1 MTDPAEKR
9 RVVREVVQRQDQHQR
24 LRPERPRVRVP
35 KRQLLHLAGVSHP
48 ERRGREVEAVGGGE
62 FFETEVE
69 LGGDRD
75 LPGLHEGI
83 PDDGEVAT
91 RRRAFAGRR
100 FPVEETE
107 AVGAGD
113 LPVVETVRRAYF
125 GAGRTDETHS
135 GPEHQ
140 GVRRAHERDGGP
152 EGDLAGRADHRQSGR
167 RQERVRGE
175 HPETG
180 GHERAPAQSRA
191 DSRGPAAATDPP
203 DADSRAGP
211 VTEASG
217 APRGVLRRRAGARA
231 RSRSR
236 WGSGSGSRSTEG
248 RHPSR
253 AGDGRYPQ
261 AATAPQPMTA
271 GRGGAGRNG
280 HRSGEKGTE
289 GNGRIP
295 SCPAS
300 PPAPGR
306 TAARAAGDPATPGV
320 SPARSAI
327 LPRRA
332 VSPWRKRRRESPR
345 WFPPGGA
352 VGGSNR

>member
-1 MTDPAEKR
+1 MVQERGADHAAGPGRSVSAGGNGGVRIQRPVPVPLIGREEGEGAVRASPRARLREVLRIPAMTNPAEKR

-24 LRPERPRVRVP
+24 LRPEQPRVRVP
-35 KRQLLHLAGVSHP
+35 KRQLLHLAGVSHA
-48 ERRGREVEAVGGGE
+48 ERRGREVEAGPFGGGE

-140 GVRRAHERDGGP
+140 RVGRAHEGDDGP
-152 EGDLAGRADHRQSGR
+152 ERDLAGRADHRQSGR

-175 HPETG
+175 HPESR
-180 GHERAPAQSRA
+180 GHERAPAQPRARSRV
-191 DSRGPAAATDPP
+191 PAGAADPP
-203 DADSRAGP
+203 DADSRSAP
-211 VTEASG
+211 VTDASG
-217 APRGVLRRRAGARA
+217 ATRGVFRRRAGARE
-231 RSRSR
+231 RSRP
-236 WGSGSGSRSTEG
+236 GSG
-248 RHPSR
+248 
-253 AGDGRYPQ
+253 
-261 AATAPQPMTA
+261 
-271 GRGGAGRNG
+271 
-280 HRSGEKGTE
+280 
-289 GNGRIP
+289 I
-295 SCPAS
+295 
-300 PPAPGR
+300 
-306 TAARAAGDPATPGV
+306 
-320 SPARSAI
+320 
-327 LPRRA
+327 
-332 VSPWRKRRRESPR
+332 RRRRQRRSR
-345 WFPPGGA
+345 
-352 VGGSNR
+352 